1 MNITASPN
9 KPLSPHVQRFV
20 QELSQ
25 LETLVQQGKAT
36 AIEHVVY
43 LTASH
48 AVRYAGDDLELW
60 RMLQKCQEH
69 VVAFAA
75 NSQFPPEYCETYCYA
90 GQRYQKLM
98 DTLPPYPPLEEQAA
112 GKTENTGEPSEF
124 LEETKRGSSNE

>member
-1 MNITASPN
+1 MNITASPD
-9 KPLSPHVQRFV
+9 KPLPPNVQRFV

-25 LETLVQQGKAT
+25 LETLVKQGTAT

-48 AVRYAGDDLELW
+48 AVRHAGDDLELW
-60 RMLQKCQEH
+60 RMLQQCQEH

-75 NSQFPPEYCETYCYA
+75 NSQFPPEYCETYRYA

-98 DTLPPYPPLEEQAA
+98 DTLPPYPPATEQAV
-112 GKTENTGEPSEF
+112 GKTGNTRRKGA
-124 LEETKRGSSNE
+124 KGSR